1 MAGSKNPP
9 DERKTRGTGPTV
21 GRDESRSAQSSP
33 RKEPAG
39 RKAVGG
45 PALVIVESPA
55 KAKTIAKYLGPG
67 FVVESSIG
75 HIRDLPS
82 TASEIPPDVKDED
95 WARIGVNVND
105 RFKPL
110 YIVPAKKKSQVT
122 KLRQLLRQADRLYLA
137 TDEDREGEAIAWHL
151 CEVLDPKVP
160 IHRMVFDEITKPAI
174 QNALAN
180 PRQLDMQL
188 VNAQEARRILDRL
201 YGYEVSP
208 VLWRKIGPRL
218 SAGRVQSVAT
228 RLIVERERERMRFV
242 PAAYWDIEAELLAN
256 GDRPRVQSR
265 LVELGGRRIAT
276 GKDFDGTTGRVT
288 RTDVTVLDESRSA
301 CRSG

>member
-1 MAGSKNPP
+1 MST
-9 DERKTRGTGPTV
+9 TR
-21 GRDESRSAQSSP
+21 SRP
-33 RKEPAG
+33 
-39 RKAVGG
+39 
-45 PALVIVESPA
+45 LVIVESLTKAKKLAEFLGSGFDVRASVGHVADLPA
-55 KAKTIAKYLGPG
+55 KGLSIDVDNGFKPTYELTERGRTIVK
-67 FVVESSIG
+67 
-75 HIRDLPS
+75 DLRAMVKD
-82 TASEIPPDVKDED
+82 ASE
-95 WARIGVNVND
+95 
-105 RFKPL
+105 
-110 YIVPAKKKSQVT
+110 
-122 KLRQLLRQADRLYLA
+122 LYLA

-160 IHRMVFDEITKPAI
+160 VHRMVFDEITKAAI
-174 QNALAN
+174 QGALAN
-180 PRQLDMQL
+180 PRHLDMQL

-276 GKDFDGTTGRVT
+276 GKDFDGTTGQVGRKDFFLVAT
-288 RTDVTVLDESRSA
+288 FYFLMTMDEE
-301 CRSG
+301 